1 MTIEEFKLERIEFKN
16 QEIRLISELKKLV
29 KDKSIPLED
38 RWNEFIESGLGEED
52 RFLLSLDCY
61 DLDNFYA
68 DCERYATYDVE
79 DIIDHIID
87 CEEEL
92 DNVEY
97 NNLLTEIKEEIL
109 DQFICSFVY
118 DW

>member
-1 MTIEEFKLERIEFKN
+1 MTIEEFKLERIEFNEQK
-16 QEIRLISELKKLV
+16 IKLTAELKRLV
-29 KDKSIPLED
+29 KDESIPLED
-38 RWNEFIESGLGEED
+38 RWDEFINSELGEED

-61 DLDNFYA
+61 DLDSFYA

-79 DIIDHIID
+79 DIIDYIID
-87 CEEEL
+87 NEEEL